1 MTPLTDA
8 ALSLLDEWEASGD
21 DVRAAALKAAVID
34 SGGLWPDCAQPHGYA
49 IQYAEIEAHGT
60 DPADAARVWFE
71 TARARVNEQ
80 IAA

>member
-1 MTPLTDA
+1 MTDA
-8 ALSLLDEWEASGD
+8 ALSLLDEWEAAND

-34 SGGLWPDCAQPHGYA
+34 AGGLWPDHTPPHGYA

-60 DPADAARVWFE
+60 DPAEAARAWFE

>member
-1 MTPLTDA
+1 MTDA
-8 ALSLLDEWEASGD
+8 ALSLLDEWEAAND

-34 SGGLWPDCAQPHGYA
+34 AGGQWPDRTPPHFYT

-60 DPADAARVWFE
+60 TPEDAARAWFE
-71 TARARVNEQ
+71 TARAMADAQ

>member
-1 MTPLTDA
+1 MIDA
-8 ALSLLDEWEASGD
+8 ALSLLDEWEAAND

-34 SGGLWPDCAQPHGYA
+34 AGDQWHDHTPPHVYT

-60 DPADAARVWFE
+60 TPADAARAWFE
-71 TARARVNEQ
+71 TARAMVNEQ

>member
-1 MTPLTDA
+1 MTDA
-8 ALSLLDEWEASGD
+8 ALSLLDEWEAAND

-34 SGGLWPDCAQPHGYA
+34 AGDQWHDHTPPHLYT

-60 DPADAARVWFE
+60 TPADAARVWFE